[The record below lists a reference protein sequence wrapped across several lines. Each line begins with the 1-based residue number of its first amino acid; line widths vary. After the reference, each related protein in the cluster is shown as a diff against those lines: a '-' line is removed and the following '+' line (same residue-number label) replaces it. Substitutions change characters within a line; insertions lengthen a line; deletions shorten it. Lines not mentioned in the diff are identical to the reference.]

1 MLGGLPAEEVLR
13 FPRGEVLDHRAECND
28 KRYTR
33 QPLPG
38 GGHWDHPYSRRQAF
52 FPLKGLLE
60 DKCWPPVGRIDN
72 IVGDRNLVCSCPP
85 MEDYAEAAE

>member
-1 MLGGLPAEEVLR
+1 MKLILEKK
-13 FPRGEVLDHRAECND
+13 PRVDIHQERDRVGKHRVENPELFVPILA
-28 KRYTR
+28 
-33 QPLPG
+33 
-38 GGHWDHPYSRRQAF
+38 RRQAF

-72 IVGDRNLVCSCPP
+72 IAGDRNLVCSCPP